1 MSVRTRAMGTGPEE
15 SLKEGREGRCRT
27 VRTLWATKEPTE
39 EGRRRRPVV
48 TGAATVVI
56 VMTEASKAS
65 TATTASVSTTTVSA
79 ATGLVWDLLGRIIRS
94 WPIPHGVRAVHIHL
108 GPVLLLLVLLLA
120 LLALCYGSRDLIVC
134 DVFGRERLVVGTL
147 RGVGIRSTSVA
158 SPTGATARSM
168 SSAPASKSVTMTMTA
183 VGTRTPRVLAPVL
196 PASRLSPALPELGT
210 VESRLAGRTGGSAV
224 DASAIIVPVE
234 VSWPSHVAGLYLVVF
249 RCDDMMYT
257 TLVCNDGMIR

>member
-1 MSVRTRAMGTGPEE
+1 MRVPVRARTVGTGPKEPLE
-15 SLKEGREGRCRT
+15 EGREGRCRT
-27 VRTLWATKEPTE
+27 MRTLWATKEPTE
-39 EGRRRRPVV
+39 EGGRRRPVV

-56 VMTEASKAS
+56 VMAEASKAS

-79 ATGLVWDLLGRIIRS
+79 ATGLVWNLLGRIIRS
-94 WPIPHGVRAVHIHL
+94 RLIPHGVGAVHVHL
-108 GPVLLLLVLLLA
+108 SPVLLVLLLA
-120 LLALCYGSRDLIVC
+120 LLALCHGSRDLIVC
-134 DVFGRERLVVGTL
+134 NVFGRERLVVGAL
-147 RGVGIRSTSVA
+147 RGVGIRSTTVA

-168 SSAPASKSVTMTMTA
+168 SSSPASKPVAMTMTA
-183 VGTRTPRVLAPVL
+183 VGTSTPRVLAPVL
-196 PASRLSPALPELGT
+196 PASRLCPALPELGT

-234 VSWPSHVAGLYLVVF
+234 VSWPSHVAGLYLMF